1 MKYVLGDLL
10 IDTGRQS
17 VSRSGVAI
25 TLPKLSY
32 DLLLTLIR
40 AAPNLV
46 SLDELLRQ
54 VWPGLIVNPETV
66 SKRVMLLRDALDED
80 PRAPRYIAG
89 LRGRGYQI
97 IGDVSESTDRVTEP
111 SLEAERGLKSE
122 APPTALRR
130 VSIPVLTLI
139 LLFMIIAGALL
150 WRSLRPTAPA
160 RPQATSQAAVQKPE
174 AAVQVFSPPAH
185 SVAVMPFV
193 NMSGDPKEEYF
204 SDGVSEELL
213 NALSRLNDLQVVARS
228 SSFSFKGQNVD
239 AATIAH
245 KLNVGAI
252 LEGSVRRSGNTVRI
266 TAQLINTVTGFHLW
280 SETYDRPFTDILKV
294 QTEVATAVAR
304 QLRVKLTKNE
314 SDSLSVGGTQIPE
327 AYDAYLRARR
337 EWDEG
342 AWFPEDKA
350 MHNALAAADQAIKL
364 DPHYAAAY
372 AFRGAVFI
380 EIIET
385 LPSVNLDQR
394 ENLAKQARVSA
405 ERAVALAPDFG
416 EAHAWLAR
424 ILYQCFYDFAGA
436 ESEFEKAV
444 ALAPGNAEVQFLFA
458 SFAAKMGHIET
469 ALTHLRL
476 VSSLDPHNY
485 ESYLKQA
492 SVLSFTRRFA
502 EAQVALRHA
511 QALKPESSPILTWWQ
526 ADVFLALGQAEQA
539 RQLCESPAIGIGE
552 VYRHECLVLAYHALG
567 RQADAKSELERYKAI
582 AGEEGTGEPAG
593 SQAFEYAQV
602 YAQLGDNA
610 QALEWLAKAER
621 IHDDGLT
628 FLRCLWKFDP
638 IREEPQ
644 FKAIEARMHFPP
656 P

>member
-17 VSRSGVAI
+17 VSRSGAAI
-25 TLPKLSY
+25 ALPKLSY

-54 VWPGLIVNPETV
+54 VWPGLIVSPETV
-66 SKRVMLLRDALDED
+66 SKRVMLLRDALGED

-97 IGDVSESTDRVTEP
+97 IGDVSELTDRVTEL
-111 SLEAERGLKSE
+111 SLESERGLKSE
-122 APPTALRR
+122 APRIALRR
-130 VSIPVLTLI
+130 VSIPALTVT

-150 WRSLRPTAPA
+150 WRSLRPAATA
-160 RPQATSQAAVQKPE
+160 RPQATSHAAVQKPE
-174 AAVQVFSPPAH
+174 TVVQVFSPPAR

-193 NMSGDPKEEYF
+193 NMSGDPNEEYF

-213 NALSRLNDLQVVARS
+213 NELSRLNDLQVVARS

-327 AYDAYLRARR
+327 AYDAYLRAHR
-337 EWDEG
+337 EWDENEG
-342 AWFPEDKA
+342 VPEDKA
-350 MHNALAAADQAIKL
+350 MHTALAAADQAIKL

-372 AFRGAVFI
+372 ALRG
-380 EIIET
+380 T
-385 LPSVNLDQR
+385 LLQTLSIQNLDQR
-394 ENLAKQARVSA
+394 ENLAKQARASA

-424 ILYQCFYDFAGA
+424 ILNFCFYDFVGA
-436 ESEFEKAV
+436 ESEYEKAV
-444 ALAPGNAEVQFLFA
+444 ALAPGSADVQFLFSA
-458 SFAAKMGHIET
+458 FAAKMGHVET

-476 VSSLDPHNY
+476 VSGLDPHNY
-485 ESYLKQA
+485 QSYMHQA
-492 SVLSFTRRFA
+492 GILSFTRQFG

-511 QALKPESSPILTWWQ
+511 QALKPDSSPSLDWLQ
-526 ADVFLALGQAEQA
+526 ANLFLALGQAEQA
-539 RQLCESPAIGIGE
+539 RQLCEAPVTRFGE
-552 VYRHECLVLAYHALG
+552 AYKTYEGYRHECLALAYHALG
-567 RQADAKSELERYKAI
+567 RQADAKSELELYKAMN
-582 AGEEGTGEPAG
+582 GEKDT
-593 SQAFEYAQV
+593 QAFEYAQI
-602 YAQLGDNA
+602 YAQLGDKA

-621 IHDDGLT
+621 NHDFGLT
-628 FLRCLWKFDP
+628 FLRCLWQFDP

-644 FKAIEARMHFPP
+644 FKAIEARMNFPAP
-656 P
+656 